1 MAKIKLQGTNFII
14 EVSQTYDEVMDK
26 LNDAHNNKLVSVL
39 LDEVVMTGIPLKRI
53 SIVVSKIIF
62 IRE

>member
-1 MAKIKLQGTNFII
+1 MAKIKLNGTNFIL
-14 EVSQTYDEVMDK
+14 EVSQTYDEVIDK
-26 LNDAHNNKLVSVL
+26 LNDAHKNKQVSIS

>member
-14 EVSQTYDEVMDK
+14 NVSQTYDEVIDK
-26 LNDAHNNKLVSVL
+26 LNDAHNNKQVSIS
-39 LDEVVMTGIPLKRI
+39 LDELIMDGVPLKRI
-53 SIVVSKIIF
+53 SIVVSRILF